1 MALSKKKILHC
12 SHLHGGA
19 GQELLAQSSS
29 DQSQA
34 LLQFTALSSHFFPF
48 LCFFSPPLLEI
59 PHGLFM
65 AHAWEFSF
73 LGAALLAVSCKHLTR
88 GWGPS
93 PEGHLDLAQDGQ
105 MSKYDGFTLGD

>member
-1 MALSKKKILHC
+1 MALRKKKILHC
-12 SHLHGGA
+12 SHLHSGA
-19 GQELLAQSSS
+19 GQELPA
-29 DQSQA
+29 QSQA
-34 LLQFTALSSHFFPF
+34 LLQFSALSSHFFPF
-48 LCFFSPPLLEI
+48 LCFFFPSVLEI

-73 LGAALLAVSCKHLTR
+73 LDAALLAVSCKHLTR

-93 PEGHLDLAQDGQ
+93 PEGHLDLAWDGQ

>member
-1 MALSKKKILHC
+1 
-12 SHLHGGA
+12 
-19 GQELLAQSSS
+19 
-29 DQSQA
+29 
-34 LLQFTALSSHFFPF
+34 
-48 LCFFSPPLLEI
+48 
-59 PHGLFM
+59 M

-93 PEGHLDLAQDGQ
+93 PEGHLDLARDGQ